1 MKISLMNT
9 LINQLLA
16 SQSKISSLI
25 KSMKSYKILPNTNKK
40 EHMTK
45 RVIFCYL
52 LLRFSYQF
60 QLTLKYPQTYIISD
74 PLILSEGI
82 RSTQQLKTPKTSSEN
97 PNFEK
102 IHPEIAINP
111 YSQYFNEKYTF
122 SAVSLLVSIPLFY
135 YSAEFKNTSNSASQ
149 LNIFWLIL
157 APAFSIL
164 TFLIKRRKTEFLII
178 KKRSKNIIEVAEKD
192 ATAEAQEMVDT
203 EYVEDINRTSRS
215 EDIPKDTIANDYG
228 KEANKIKNINS
239 VKDSE
244 TQLES
249 KHEISKIAQ
258 TVRQIT
264 LNAFQETFQNKGK
277 IDVATKILREIRSLL
292 IDNVVISISMRTV
305 GVVKNKDSTAPVNV
319 DKKQGESKNKY
330 PEAEETAIPVK
341 NLVKKILGF
350 GIQQL
355 KKDLY
360 TKIVIDQSVDDEI
373 ENVDD
378 IIQENPV
385 KNKNP
390 VIKIT
395 LNGEN
400 VIDKTNITQITINMG
415 SQTFLGNLKQE
426 AIYKSKLTQIE
437 NISYEL
443 TTIYKIA
450 VDYIPR
456 PDLRSNV
463 FTILLTT
470 LISIVPK
477 ITKDQ
482 QVPIAELMNF
492 SAQIAVANKT
502 IVLVIIFSQY
512 SLGIVITVSKM
523 KDYIQIITF
532 SPNGDFYRI
541 GINQIDS
548 NKVIII
554 YAIQICLYC
563 VQSMNVMLQNS
574 AAIIKYVEK
583 DFPSIQLIIEQI
595 EQCILAE
602 SGQLQRQTKLII
614 RNIISE
620 QEFQI
625 NMDLCDKK
633 LTGIEEMY

>member
-1 MKISLMNT
+1 
-9 LINQLLA
+9 
-16 SQSKISSLI
+16 
-25 KSMKSYKILPNTNKK
+25 
-40 EHMTK
+40 
-45 RVIFCYL
+45 
-52 LLRFSYQF
+52 
-60 QLTLKYPQTYIISD
+60 
-74 PLILSEGI
+74 
-82 RSTQQLKTPKTSSEN
+82 
-97 PNFEK
+97 
-102 IHPEIAINP
+102 
-111 YSQYFNEKYTF
+111 
-122 SAVSLLVSIPLFY
+122 
-135 YSAEFKNTSNSASQ
+135 
-149 LNIFWLIL
+149 
-157 APAFSIL
+157 
-164 TFLIKRRKTEFLII
+164 
-178 KKRSKNIIEVAEKD
+178 
-192 ATAEAQEMVDT
+192 MVDT